1 MQENKTESLDN
12 DGEIQTRPPFT
23 GEVEIIPPNTKKK
36 GNPIGSDRGDVVR
49 LEPVK
54 MTQIPTKEF
63 LEPFIAQTL
72 GSIYASIDCLRKDSG
87 VNLSRIKNVKSS
99 YLIMGGELA
108 ALLDALKPYSD
119 HALTPSHRDARKVCR
134 KALERLEALK
144 VMDAKA
150 MHNKHVIGFISV
162 ATAYLETMH
171 IVLHKGTK
179 SHDRR
184 EALGLFGIG

>member
-1 MQENKTESLDN
+1 
-12 DGEIQTRPPFT
+12 
-23 GEVEIIPPNTKKK
+23 
-36 GNPIGSDRGDVVR
+36 
-49 LEPVK
+49 
-54 MTQIPTKEF
+54 
-63 LEPFIAQTL
+63 
-72 GSIYASIDCLRKDSG
+72 
-87 VNLSRIKNVKSS
+87 
-99 YLIMGGELA
+99 MGGELA

-119 HALTPSHRDARKVCR
+119 ASLTPSHRDARKVCK

-179 SHDRR
+179 GHDRR
-184 EALGLFGIG
+184 EALRLFGIG

>member
-1 MQENKTESLDN
+1 MQEKKTESLDN
-12 DGEIQTRPPFT
+12 DGEIQTSTPFR
-23 GEVEIIPPNTKKK
+23 GEVEIIPPTPKKR

-87 VNLSRIKNVKSS
+87 VSLSRIKNVKSS

-108 ALLDALKPYSD
+108 ALLDALRPYSD
-119 HALTPSHRDARKVCR
+119 HSLTPSHRDARKVCR

-144 VMDAKA
+144 VMEAKA

-179 SHDRR
+179 AKDRK
-184 EALGLFGIG
+184 EALERFNG

>member
-1 MQENKTESLDN
+1 MQTNKTDSSEN

-23 GEVEIIPPNTKKK
+23 GDVEIIPPSPKKK

-72 GSIYASIDCLRKDSG
+72 GSIYASIDCLRRDSG
-87 VNLSRIKNVKSS
+87 VKLSRIKNVKSS

-119 HALTPSHRDARKVCR
+119 HSLTPSHRDARKVCK

-150 MHNKHVIGFISV
+150 MHNKHVVGFISV
-162 ATAYLETMH
+162 ATSYLETMH
-171 IVLHKGTK
+171 IVLHRGTK
-179 SHDRR
+179 AKDRK
-184 EALGLFGIG
+184 EALERFNG